1 MLDCFMFVCD
11 DPVQDSK
18 SLSWNGFYIYF
29 MSFISLISSR
39 SGSYIMYNEDLNT
52 AVISNHFK

>member
-1 MLDCFMFVCD
+1 MFVCD